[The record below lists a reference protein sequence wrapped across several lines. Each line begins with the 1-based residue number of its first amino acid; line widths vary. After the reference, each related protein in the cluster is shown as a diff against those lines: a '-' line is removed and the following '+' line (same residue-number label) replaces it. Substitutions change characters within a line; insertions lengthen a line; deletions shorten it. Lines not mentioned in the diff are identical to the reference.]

1 MSYYID
7 NNKQSFLD
15 QFTQAQAALSQ
26 QVKGKTTLTN
36 QRVEE
41 LERICAQEKR
51 KIHEDCDNKIYQ
63 KEVSLLNSIRD
74 YHAKATS
81 SIVDMQPYLLRES
94 DLWEAPIL
102 LEQVPLWMQ
111 DSNQIPTLKQV
122 NDQAQKRTYLSQVLV
137 GYQKYKYGNKHLI
150 LPTYVDWQSQDPRM
164 SANTGNLIITY
175 NRQKSSVQALNLAD
189 SMVTRMLMAFPVGNL
204 RLSILDPTSMGEERF
219 TKMMNGCDE
228 LYSKKVYTNSSEIG
242 KHLEILTNRIRDIK
256 SNFSRTETSLVLHN
270 KQAIKQGYELVIL
283 YDPFNER
290 PHYTAHLKNLMANG
304 ISAGIYVL
312 IIQSDH
318 LKSEVV
324 KDFEFDSFSGAIEV
338 NEEQIIVH
346 KSSIKWTG
354 TGFEGRDLD
363 VCDCL
368 PTIASKSEL
377 IDPIDLTDENSLA
390 YEFYAAL
397 TKGWQRAT
405 KSLTTK
411 RWEDWVEPYD
421 EADIQCLTKG
431 IEIPVGINADNKDE
445 VCFRVEGGNTY
456 AHSFVQGMT
465 GSGKS
470 KFLSGVIS
478 SIAMKYSPKAVQMY
492 LFDFK
497 DGKAFECYM
506 GVPHMRWLVTTQADK
521 TMFLSVLKDLV
532 AEQKYRS
539 ELFSSAKVG
548 ELEAY
553 NKKMLEQG
561 KECLPR
567 LLLVVDECQDIY
579 KSTKNSLNSKQ
590 REINQIFEEIA
601 KKYRAFGIHLLLAS
615 QQIPSDMTWVGQL
628 GNNYILSIG
637 SSTSFSSLLPADQ
650 KGKADEIQNR
660 ILAMPA
666 ATGIYSTANKAYISM
681 LGYENYREAGRFIRT
696 RAEKLLGNEINRF
709 ESKVWDGKLN
719 VPYFKTMTTAS
730 LEFGTNTIGS
740 QTVGTFIEDKKKGNV
755 LLYGSLGADRA
766 KELTMRTVLTT
777 LRGQFATRKI
787 NPNPN
792 IWPTIY
798 IVNAWENSD
807 DVVTNI
813 WQQATENVLDKS
825 NKILRNL
832 DQNNF
837 VNLVTPEKLGEL
849 LLQLKKQ
856 IENKEQKTILLYII
870 GTSDIEV
877 LKPGVAIA
885 DSTATKQEPAAKSAA
900 IYGNWAQ
907 SSAQPTYGA
916 RQQEIGTDVLA
927 MILQEGPNNG
937 IHTILQVDT
946 KNDMGERGIRSKDFQ
961 YFIFQQ
967 SKSFGSWSDNVT
979 LDLDSTLEDLPID
992 QENARTLFYDSKNA
1006 DEEQFVIPLMIDELI
1021 AAENRGESVG
1031 EYIINNINTPNYG
1044 K

>member
-7 NNKQSFLD
+7 NKQSFLN
-15 QFTQAQAALSQ
+15 QFNQAQDQLTQ
-26 QVKGKTTLTN
+26 RVKGKADSTN
-36 QRVEE
+36 RRVEE
-41 LERICAQEKR
+41 LELECAEEKR
-51 KIHEDCDNKIYQ
+51 KAEAQCDAKIRQ
-63 KEVSLLNSIRD
+63 KEASMLNAIREFND
-74 YHAKATS
+74 KAAS
-81 SIVDMQPYLLRES
+81 SIIDMQPYLLS
-94 DLWEAPIL
+94 PSNQWEAPVL
-102 LEQVPLWMQ
+102 RKDPTLEQIH
-111 DSNQIPTLKQV
+111 S
-122 NDQAQKRTYLSQVLV
+122 QAEQRTYLPQVLV
-137 GYQKYKYGNKHLI
+137 GYQKYKYGSKQLI
-150 LPTYVDWQSQDPRM
+150 LPTYVDWQSREPQL
-164 SANTGNLIITY
+164 SANTGNLILTY
-175 NRQKSSVQALNLAD
+175 NRQKSSIQALNLAD
-189 SMVTRMLMAFPVGNL
+189 SMVTRMLMAFPAGFL

-219 TKMMNGCDE
+219 TKMMNGCEE
-228 LYSKKVYTNSSEIG
+228 LYSKKVYTNSSEID

-270 KQAIKQGYELVIL
+270 KQAIKQSYELVIL

-318 LKSEVV
+318 LKSEVL

-338 NEEQIIVH
+338 NEEQITVH
-346 KSSIKWTG
+346 KSGIKWTDK
-354 TGFEGRDLD
+354 GFAGGDLD
-363 VCDCL
+363 VCNTL
-368 PTIASKSEL
+368 PTVASKSEL
-377 IDPIDLTDENSLA
+377 IDPIDMTNEKSLA
-390 YEFYAAL
+390 YEYYVAL
-397 TKGWQRAT
+397 SKGWKKAT

-411 RWEDWVEPYD
+411 QWEDWSESYD
-421 EADIQCLTKG
+421 EADVACWTKG
-431 IEIPVGINADNKDE
+431 IKVPIGINADNKDE
-445 VCFRVEGGNTY
+445 VYFRVEGGNTY

-478 SIAMKYSPKAVQMY
+478 SITMKYSPKAVQMY

-579 KSTKNSLNSKQ
+579 KSTKSSLNSKQ
-590 REINQIFEEIA
+590 KEINQIFEEIA

-615 QQIPSDMTWVGQL
+615 QQIPTDMNWIGQL
-628 GNNYILSIG
+628 GNNYILNVG
-637 SSTSFSSLLPADQ
+637 NESFSSLLPADQ
-650 KGKADEIQNR
+650 RGKADEIQKR
-660 ILAMPA
+660 ILAMPD
-666 ATGIYSTANKAYISM
+666 ATGIYSTANKAYVSM
-681 LGYENYREAGRFIRT
+681 LGYENYREAGSFIRA
-696 RAEKLLGNEINRF
+696 RAEKLLGNAVNRF

-719 VPYFKTMTTAS
+719 VPYFKTNTTS
-730 LEFGTNTIGS
+730 SFEFGTNTIGT
-740 QTVGTFIEDKKKGNV
+740 QTVGTFIEDKKKGNI

-787 NPNPN
+787 ISDSNV
-792 IWPTIY
+792 WPTIY
-798 IVNAWENSD
+798 IVNAWED
-807 DVVTNI
+807 TGDVATNI

-832 DQNNF
+832 DKANF
-837 VNLVTPEKLGEL
+837 INLVDPSKLGEL
-849 LLQLKKQ
+849 LLQLKEQ
-856 IENKEQKTILLYII
+856 IENKQQKTILLYII
-870 GTSDIEV
+870 GSNDIEV
-877 LKPGVAIA
+877 LKPGATIA
-885 DSTATKQEPAAKSAA
+885 VSTAAEPSTRSTTG
-900 IYGNWAQ
+900 YNNSRWTG
-907 SSAQPTYGA
+907 SSEQPTYNTKK
-916 RQQEIGTDVLA
+916 QETATDVLNL
-927 MILQEGPNNG
+927 ILQEGQNYG
-937 IHTILQVDT
+937 IHTILQVNT
-946 KNDMGERGIRSKDFQ
+946 KSDMEERDIRSKDFQ
-961 YFIFQQ
+961 FFVFQQ
-967 SKSFGSWSDNVT
+967 AKSFTYWHDGAVLELESA
-979 LDLDSTLEDLPID
+979 LEDLPID
-992 QENARTLFYDSKNA
+992 QDNARTLFYDSKNT
-1006 DEEQFVIPLMIDELI
+1006 DEEQFIIPLMIDELV
-1021 AAENRGESVG
+1021 AVANRNESVG
-1031 EYIINNINTPNYG
+1031 EYIINNITIS

>member
-7 NNKQSFLD
+7 NKQSFLN
-15 QFTQAQAALSQ
+15 QFNQAQDQLTQ
-26 QVKGKTTLTN
+26 RVKGKADSTN
-36 QRVEE
+36 RRVEE
-41 LERICAQEKR
+41 LELECAEEKR
-51 KIHEDCDNKIYQ
+51 KAEAQCDAKIRQ
-63 KEVSLLNSIRD
+63 KEASMLNAIREFND
-74 YHAKATS
+74 KAAS
-81 SIVDMQPYLLRES
+81 SIIDMQPYLLS
-94 DLWEAPIL
+94 PSNQWEAPVL
-102 LEQVPLWMQ
+102 RKDPTLEQIH
-111 DSNQIPTLKQV
+111 S
-122 NDQAQKRTYLSQVLV
+122 QAEQRTYLPQVLV
-137 GYQKYKYGNKHLI
+137 GYQKYKYGSKQLI
-150 LPTYVDWQSQDPRM
+150 LPTYVDWQSRDPQL
-164 SANTGNLIITY
+164 SANTGNLILTY

-189 SMVTRMLMAFPVGNL
+189 SMVTRMLMAFPAGFL

-219 TKMMNGCDE
+219 TKMMNGCEE
-228 LYSKKVYTNSSEIG
+228 LYSKKVYTNSSEID

-270 KQAIKQGYELVIL
+270 KHALKQGYELVIL

-318 LKSEVV
+318 LKSEVL

-338 NEEQIIVH
+338 NEEQITVH
-346 KSSIKWTG
+346 KSGIKWTDK
-354 TGFEGRDLD
+354 GFAGGDLD
-363 VCDCL
+363 VCNTL
-368 PTIASKSEL
+368 PTVASKSEL
-377 IDPIDLTDENSLA
+377 IDPIDMTNEKSLA
-390 YEFYAAL
+390 YEYYVAL
-397 TKGWQRAT
+397 SKGWKKAT

-411 RWEDWVEPYD
+411 QWEDWSESYD
-421 EADIQCLTKG
+421 EADVACWTKG
-431 IEIPVGINADNKDE
+431 IKVPIGINADNKDE
-445 VCFRVEGGNTY
+445 VYFRVEGGNTY

-478 SIAMKYSPKAVQMY
+478 SITMKYSPKAVQMY

-579 KSTKNSLNSKQ
+579 KSTKSSLNSKQ
-590 REINQIFEEIA
+590 KEINQIFEEIA

-615 QQIPSDMTWVGQL
+615 QQIPTDMNWIGQL
-628 GNNYILSIG
+628 GNNYILNVG
-637 SSTSFSSLLPADQ
+637 NESFSSLLPADQ
-650 KGKADEIQNR
+650 RGKADEIQKR
-660 ILAMPA
+660 ILAMPD
-666 ATGIYSTANKAYISM
+666 ATGIYSTANKAYVSM
-681 LGYENYREAGRFIRT
+681 LGYENYREAGSFIRA
-696 RAEKLLGNEINRF
+696 RAEKLLGNAVNRF

-719 VPYFKTMTTAS
+719 VPYFKTNTTS
-730 LEFGTNTIGS
+730 SFEFGTNTIGT
-740 QTVGTFIEDKKKGNV
+740 QTVGTFIEDKKKGNI

-787 NPNPN
+787 ISDSNV
-792 IWPTIY
+792 WPTIY
-798 IVNAWENSD
+798 IVNAWED
-807 DVVTNI
+807 TGDVATNI

-832 DQNNF
+832 DKANF
-837 VNLVTPEKLGEL
+837 INLVDPSKLGEL
-849 LLQLKKQ
+849 LLQLKEQIANKQ
-856 IENKEQKTILLYII
+856 QKTILLYII
-870 GTSDIEV
+870 GSSEINV
-877 LKPGVAIA
+877 LKPDVAIT
-885 DSTATKQEPAAKSAA
+885 DSPAEEPIAKTTTGYSGQWMQQDQAPTYSTKKQEM
-900 IYGNWAQ
+900 GL
-907 SSAQPTYGA
+907 
-916 RQQEIGTDVLA
+916 DVLKL
-927 MILQEGPNNG
+927 ILQEGQNYG
-937 IHTILQVDT
+937 IHTILQVNS
-946 KNDMGERGIRSKDFQ
+946 KSDMEERDIRTKDFQ
-961 YFIFQQ
+961 FFIFQQ
-967 SKSFGSWSDNVT
+967 AKSFTYWNDGVSLELGSS
-979 LDLDSTLEDLPID
+979 LEDLPID
-992 QENARTLFYDSKNA
+992 PDKARTLFYDSKNT
-1006 DEEQFVIPLMIDELI
+1006 DEEQFIIPLMIDELV
-1021 AAENRGESVG
+1021 AVANRNESVG
-1031 EYIINNINTPNYG
+1031 EYIINNITIS

>member
-7 NNKQSFLD
+7 NKQSFLN
-15 QFTQAQAALSQ
+15 QFNQAQDQLTQ
-26 QVKGKTTLTN
+26 RVKGKADSTN
-36 QRVEE
+36 RRVEE
-41 LERICAQEKR
+41 LELECAEEKR
-51 KIHEDCDNKIYQ
+51 KAEAQCDAKIRQ
-63 KEVSLLNSIRD
+63 KEASMLNAIREFND
-74 YHAKATS
+74 KAAS
-81 SIVDMQPYLLRES
+81 SIIDMQPYLLS
-94 DLWEAPIL
+94 PSNQWEAPVL
-102 LEQVPLWMQ
+102 RKAPTLEQIH
-111 DSNQIPTLKQV
+111 S
-122 NDQAQKRTYLSQVLV
+122 QAEQRTYLPQVLV
-137 GYQKYKYGNKHLI
+137 GYQKYKYGSKQLI
-150 LPTYVDWQSQDPRM
+150 LPTYVDWQSRDPQL
-164 SANTGNLIITY
+164 SANTGNLILTY

-189 SMVTRMLMAFPVGNL
+189 SMVTRMLMAFPAGFL

-219 TKMMNGCDE
+219 TKMMNGCEE
-228 LYSKKVYTNSSEIG
+228 LYSKKVYTNSSEID

-270 KQAIKQGYELVIL
+270 KQAIKQSYELVIL

-318 LKSEVV
+318 LKSEVL

-338 NEEQIIVH
+338 NEEQITVH
-346 KSSIKWTG
+346 KSGIKWTG
-354 TGFEGRDLD
+354 KGFEGGDLD
-363 VCDCL
+363 VCNTL
-368 PTIASKSEL
+368 PTVASKSEL
-377 IDPIDLTDENSLA
+377 IDPIDMTNEKSLA
-390 YEFYAAL
+390 YEYYVAL
-397 TKGWQRAT
+397 SKGWKKAT

-411 RWEDWVEPYD
+411 QWEDWSESYD
-421 EADIQCLTKG
+421 EADVACWTKG
-431 IEIPVGINADNKDE
+431 IKVPIGINADNKDE
-445 VCFRVEGGNTY
+445 VYFRVEGGNTY

-478 SIAMKYSPKAVQMY
+478 SITMKYSPKAVQMY

-579 KSTKNSLNSKQ
+579 KSTKSSLNSKQ
-590 REINQIFEEIA
+590 KEINQIFEEIA

-615 QQIPSDMTWVGQL
+615 QQIPTDMNWIGQL
-628 GNNYILSIG
+628 GNNYILNVG
-637 SSTSFSSLLPADQ
+637 NESFSSLLPADQ
-650 KGKADEIQNR
+650 RGKADEIQKR
-660 ILAMPA
+660 ILAMPD
-666 ATGIYSTANKAYISM
+666 ATGIYSTANKAYVSM
-681 LGYENYREAGRFIRT
+681 LGYENYREAGSFIRA
-696 RAEKLLGNEINRF
+696 RAEKLLGNAVNRF

-719 VPYFKTMTTAS
+719 VPYFKTNTTS
-730 LEFGTNTIGS
+730 SFEFGTNTIGT
-740 QTVGTFIEDKKKGNV
+740 QTVGTFIEDKKKGNI

-787 NPNPN
+787 ISDSNV
-792 IWPTIY
+792 WPTIY
-798 IVNAWENSD
+798 IVNAWED
-807 DVVTNI
+807 TGDVATNI

-832 DQNNF
+832 DKANF
-837 VNLVTPEKLGEL
+837 INLVDPSNLGEL
-849 LLQLKKQ
+849 LLQLKEQ
-856 IENKEQKTILLYII
+856 IENKQQKTILLYII
-870 GTSDIEV
+870 GSNDIEV
-877 LKPGVAIA
+877 LKPGVTIA
-885 DSTATKQEPAAKSAA
+885 VSTAAEPSTRSTTG
-900 IYGNWAQ
+900 YNNSRWTG
-907 SSAQPTYGA
+907 SSEQPTYNTKK
-916 RQQEIGTDVLA
+916 QETATDVLNL
-927 MILQEGPNNG
+927 ILQEGQNYG
-937 IHTILQVDT
+937 IHTILQVNT
-946 KNDMGERGIRSKDFQ
+946 KSDMEERDIRSKDFQ
-961 YFIFQQ
+961 FFVFQQ
-967 SKSFGSWSDNVT
+967 AKSFTYWHDGAVLELESA
-979 LDLDSTLEDLPID
+979 LEDLPID
-992 QENARTLFYDSKNA
+992 QDNARTLFYDSKNT
-1006 DEEQFVIPLMIDELI
+1006 DEEQFIIPLMIDELV
-1021 AAENRGESVG
+1021 AVANRNESVG
-1031 EYIINNINTPNYG
+1031 EYIINNITIS

>member
-7 NNKQSFLD
+7 NKQSFLN
-15 QFTQAQAALSQ
+15 QFNQAQDQLTQ
-26 QVKGKTTLTN
+26 RVKGKADSTN
-36 QRVEE
+36 RRVEE
-41 LERICAQEKR
+41 LELECAEEKR
-51 KIHEDCDNKIYQ
+51 KAEAQCDAKIRQ
-63 KEVSLLNSIRD
+63 KEASMLNAIREFND
-74 YHAKATS
+74 KAAS
-81 SIVDMQPYLLRES
+81 SIIDMQPYLLS
-94 DLWEAPIL
+94 PSNKWEAPVL
-102 LEQVPLWMQ
+102 KKDPSLELIH
-111 DSNQIPTLKQV
+111 S
-122 NDQAQKRTYLSQVLV
+122 QAQKRTYLPQVLV
-137 GYQKYKYGNKHLI
+137 GYQKYKYGSKHCI
-150 LPTYVDWQSQDPRM
+150 LPTYVDWQSQDSQL
-164 SANTGNLIITY
+164 SANTGNLILTY

-189 SMVTRMLMAFPVGNL
+189 SMVTRMLMAFPAGFL

-219 TKMMNGCDE
+219 TKMMNGCEE
-228 LYSKKVYTNSSEIG
+228 LYSKKVYTNSSEID

-270 KQAIKQGYELVIL
+270 KHALKQGYELVIL

-318 LKSEVV
+318 LKSEVL

-338 NEEQIIVH
+338 NEEQITVH
-346 KSSIKWTG
+346 KSGIKWTDK
-354 TGFEGRDLD
+354 GFAGGDLD
-363 VCDCL
+363 VCNTL
-368 PTIASKSEL
+368 PTVASKSEL
-377 IDPIDLTDENSLA
+377 IDPIDMTNEKSLA
-390 YEFYAAL
+390 YEYYVAL
-397 TKGWQRAT
+397 SKGWKKAT

-411 RWEDWVEPYD
+411 QWEDWSESYD
-421 EADIQCLTKG
+421 EADVACWTKG
-431 IEIPVGINADNKDE
+431 IKVPIGINADNKDE
-445 VCFRVEGGNTY
+445 VYFRVEGGNTY

-478 SIAMKYSPKAVQMY
+478 SITMKYSPKAVQMY

-579 KSTKNSLNSKQ
+579 KSTKSSLNSKQ
-590 REINQIFEEIA
+590 KEINQIFEEIA

-615 QQIPSDMTWVGQL
+615 QQIPTDMNWIGQL
-628 GNNYILSIG
+628 GNNYILNVG
-637 SSTSFSSLLPADQ
+637 NESFSSLLPADQ
-650 KGKADEIQNR
+650 RGKADEIQKR
-660 ILAMPA
+660 ILAMPD
-666 ATGIYSTANKAYISM
+666 ATGIYSTASKAYVSM
-681 LGYENYREAGRFIRT
+681 LGYENYREAGSFIRA
-696 RAEKLLGNEINRF
+696 RAEKLLGNAVNRF

-719 VPYFKTMTTAS
+719 VPYFKTNTTS
-730 LEFGTNTIGS
+730 SFEFGTNTIGT
-740 QTVGTFIEDKKKGNV
+740 QTVGTFIEDKKKGNI

-787 NPNPN
+787 ISDSNV
-792 IWPTIY
+792 WPTIY
-798 IVNAWENSD
+798 IVNAWED
-807 DVVTNI
+807 TGDVATNI

-832 DQNNF
+832 DKANF
-837 VNLVTPEKLGEL
+837 INLVDPSKLGEL
-849 LLQLKKQ
+849 LLQLKEQ
-856 IENKEQKTILLYII
+856 IENKQQKTILLYII
-870 GTSDIEV
+870 GSNDIEV
-877 LKPGVAIA
+877 LKPGVTIA
-885 DSTATKQEPAAKSAA
+885 VSTAEEPSTRSTTG
-900 IYGNWAQ
+900 YNNSRWTG
-907 SSAQPTYGA
+907 SSEQPTYNTKK
-916 RQQEIGTDVLA
+916 QETATDVLNL
-927 MILQEGPNNG
+927 ILQEGQNYG
-937 IHTILQVDT
+937 IHTILQVNT
-946 KNDMGERGIRSKDFQ
+946 KSDMEERDIRSKDFQ
-961 YFIFQQ
+961 FFVFQQ
-967 SKSFGSWSDNVT
+967 AKSFTYWHDGAVLELESA
-979 LDLDSTLEDLPID
+979 LEDLPID
-992 QENARTLFYDSKNA
+992 QDNARTLFYDSKNT
-1006 DEEQFVIPLMIDELI
+1006 DEEQFIIPLMIDELV
-1021 AAENRGESVG
+1021 AVANRNESVG
-1031 EYIINNINTPNYG
+1031 EYIINNITIS

>member
-7 NNKQSFLD
+7 NKQSFLN
-15 QFTQAQAALSQ
+15 QFNQAQDQLTQ
-26 QVKGKTTLTN
+26 RVKGKADSTN
-36 QRVEE
+36 RRVEE
-41 LERICAQEKR
+41 LELECAEEKR
-51 KIHEDCDNKIYQ
+51 KAEAQCDAKIRQ
-63 KEVSLLNSIRD
+63 KEASMLNAIREFND
-74 YHAKATS
+74 KAAS
-81 SIVDMQPYLLRES
+81 SIIDMQPYLLS
-94 DLWEAPIL
+94 PSNQWEAPVL
-102 LEQVPLWMQ
+102 RKDPTLEQIH
-111 DSNQIPTLKQV
+111 S
-122 NDQAQKRTYLSQVLV
+122 QAEQRTYLPQVLV
-137 GYQKYKYGNKHLI
+137 GYQKYKYGSKQLI
-150 LPTYVDWQSQDPRM
+150 LPTYVDWQSRDPQL
-164 SANTGNLIITY
+164 SANTGNLILTY

-189 SMVTRMLMAFPVGNL
+189 SMVTRMLMAFPAGFL

-219 TKMMNGCDE
+219 TKMMNGCEE
-228 LYSKKVYTNSSEIG
+228 LYSKKVYTNSSEID

-270 KQAIKQGYELVIL
+270 KQAIKQSYELVIL

-318 LKSEVV
+318 LKSEVL
-324 KDFEFDSFSGAIEV
+324 KDFEFDSFSGAIDV
-338 NEEQIIVH
+338 NEEQITVH
-346 KSSIKWTG
+346 KSGIKWTDK
-354 TGFEGRDLD
+354 GFAGGDLD
-363 VCDCL
+363 VCNTL
-368 PTIASKSEL
+368 PTVASKSEL
-377 IDPIDLTDENSLA
+377 IDPIDMTNEKSLA
-390 YEFYAAL
+390 YEYYVAL
-397 TKGWQRAT
+397 SKGWKKAT

-411 RWEDWVEPYD
+411 QWEDWSESYD
-421 EADIQCLTKG
+421 EADVACWTKG
-431 IEIPVGINADNKDE
+431 IKVPIGINADNKDE
-445 VCFRVEGGNTY
+445 VYFRVEGGNTY

-478 SIAMKYSPKAVQMY
+478 SITMKYSPKAVQMY

-579 KSTKNSLNSKQ
+579 KSTKSSLNSKQ
-590 REINQIFEEIA
+590 KEINQIFEEIA

-615 QQIPSDMTWVGQL
+615 QQIPTDMNWIGQL
-628 GNNYILSIG
+628 GNNYILNVG
-637 SSTSFSSLLPADQ
+637 NESFSSLLPADQ
-650 KGKADEIQNR
+650 RGKADEIQKR
-660 ILAMPA
+660 ILAMPD
-666 ATGIYSTANKAYISM
+666 ATGIYSTANKAYVSM
-681 LGYENYREAGRFIRT
+681 LGYENYREAGSFIRA
-696 RAEKLLGNEINRF
+696 RAEKLLGNAVNRF

-719 VPYFKTMTTAS
+719 VPYFKTNTTS
-730 LEFGTNTIGS
+730 SFEFGTNTIGT
-740 QTVGTFIEDKKKGNV
+740 QTVGTFIEDKKKGNI

-787 NPNPN
+787 ISDSNV
-792 IWPTIY
+792 WPTIY
-798 IVNAWENSD
+798 IVNAWED
-807 DVVTNI
+807 TGDVATNI

-832 DQNNF
+832 DKANF
-837 VNLVTPEKLGEL
+837 INLVDPSNLGEL
-849 LLQLKKQ
+849 LLQLKEQ
-856 IENKEQKTILLYII
+856 IENKQQKTILLYII
-870 GTSDIEV
+870 GSNDIEV
-877 LKPGVAIA
+877 LKPGVTIA
-885 DSTATKQEPAAKSAA
+885 VSTAEEPSTRSTTG
-900 IYGNWAQ
+900 YNNSRWTG
-907 SSAQPTYGA
+907 SSEQPTYNTKK
-916 RQQEIGTDVLA
+916 QETATDVLNL
-927 MILQEGPNNG
+927 ILQEGQNYG
-937 IHTILQVDT
+937 IHTILQINT
-946 KNDMGERGIRSKDFQ
+946 KSDMEERDIRSKDFQ
-961 YFIFQQ
+961 FFIFQQ
-967 SKSFGSWSDNVT
+967 AKSFTYWHDGAVLELESA
-979 LDLDSTLEDLPID
+979 LEDLPID
-992 QENARTLFYDSKNA
+992 QDNARTLFYDSKNT
-1006 DEEQFVIPLMIDELI
+1006 DEEQFIIPLMIDELV
-1021 AAENRGESVG
+1021 AVANRNESVG
-1031 EYIINNINTPNYG
+1031 EYIINNITIS

>member
-7 NNKQSFLD
+7 NKQSFLN
-15 QFTQAQAALSQ
+15 QFNQAQDQLTQ
-26 QVKGKTTLTN
+26 RVKGKADSTN
-36 QRVEE
+36 RRVEE
-41 LERICAQEKR
+41 LELECAEEKR
-51 KIHEDCDNKIYQ
+51 KAEAQCDAKIRQ
-63 KEVSLLNSIRD
+63 KEASMLNAIREFND
-74 YHAKATS
+74 KAAS
-81 SIVDMQPYLLRES
+81 SIIDMQPYLLS
-94 DLWEAPIL
+94 PSNQWEAPVL
-102 LEQVPLWMQ
+102 RKAPTLEQIH
-111 DSNQIPTLKQV
+111 S
-122 NDQAQKRTYLSQVLV
+122 QAEQRTYLPQVLV
-137 GYQKYKYGNKHLI
+137 GYQKYKYGSKQLI
-150 LPTYVDWQSQDPRM
+150 LPTYVDWQSRDPQL
-164 SANTGNLIITY
+164 SANTGNLILTY
-175 NRQKSSVQALNLAD
+175 NRQKSSIQALNLAD
-189 SMVTRMLMAFPVGNL
+189 SMVTRMLMAFPAGFL

-219 TKMMNGCDE
+219 TKMMNGCEE
-228 LYSKKVYTNSSEIG
+228 LYSKKVYTNSSEID

-270 KQAIKQGYELVIL
+270 KQAIKQSYELVIL

-318 LKSEVV
+318 LKSEVL

-338 NEEQIIVH
+338 NEEQITVH
-346 KSSIKWTG
+346 KSGIKWTDK
-354 TGFEGRDLD
+354 GFAGGDLD
-363 VCDCL
+363 VCNTL
-368 PTIASKSEL
+368 PTVASKSEL
-377 IDPIDLTDENSLA
+377 IDPIDMTNEKSLA
-390 YEFYAAL
+390 YEYYVAL
-397 TKGWQRAT
+397 SKGWKKAT

-411 RWEDWVEPYD
+411 QWEDWSESYD
-421 EADIQCLTKG
+421 EADVACWTKG
-431 IEIPVGINADNKDE
+431 IKVPIGINADNKDE
-445 VCFRVEGGNTY
+445 VYFRVEGGNTY

-478 SIAMKYSPKAVQMY
+478 SITMKYSPKAVQMY

-579 KSTKNSLNSKQ
+579 KSTKSSLNSKQ
-590 REINQIFEEIA
+590 KEINQIFEEIA

-615 QQIPSDMTWVGQL
+615 QQIPTDMNWIGQL
-628 GNNYILSIG
+628 GNNYILNVG
-637 SSTSFSSLLPADQ
+637 NESFSSLLPADQ
-650 KGKADEIQNR
+650 RGKADEIQKR
-660 ILAMPA
+660 ILAMPD
-666 ATGIYSTANKAYISM
+666 ATGIYSTANKAYVSM
-681 LGYENYREAGRFIRT
+681 LGYENYREAGSFIRA
-696 RAEKLLGNEINRF
+696 RAEKLLGNAVNRF

-719 VPYFKTMTTAS
+719 VPYFKTNTTS
-730 LEFGTNTIGS
+730 SFEFGTNTIGT
-740 QTVGTFIEDKKKGNV
+740 QTVGTFIEDKKKGNI

-787 NPNPN
+787 ISDSNV
-792 IWPTIY
+792 WPTIY
-798 IVNAWENSD
+798 IVNAWED
-807 DVVTNI
+807 TGDVATNI

-832 DQNNF
+832 DKANF
-837 VNLVTPEKLGEL
+837 INLVDPSNLGEL
-849 LLQLKKQ
+849 LLQLKEQ
-856 IENKEQKTILLYII
+856 IENKQQKTILLYII
-870 GTSDIEV
+870 GSNDIEV
-877 LKPGVAIA
+877 LKPGVTIA
-885 DSTATKQEPAAKSAA
+885 VSTAAE
-900 IYGNWAQ
+900 
-907 SSAQPTYGA
+907 SSTRSTTGYNNSRWTGSSEQPTYNTKK
-916 RQQEIGTDVLA
+916 QETATDVLNL
-927 MILQEGPNNG
+927 ILQEGQNYG
-937 IHTILQVDT
+937 IHTILQVNT
-946 KNDMGERGIRSKDFQ
+946 KSDMEERDIRSKDFQ
-961 YFIFQQ
+961 FFIFQQ
-967 SKSFGSWSDNVT
+967 AKSFTYWHDGAVLELESA
-979 LDLDSTLEDLPID
+979 LEDLPID
-992 QENARTLFYDSKNA
+992 QDNARTLFYDSKNT
-1006 DEEQFVIPLMIDELI
+1006 DEEQFIIPLMIDELV
-1021 AAENRGESVG
+1021 AVANRNESVG
-1031 EYIINNINTPNYG
+1031 EYIINNITIS

>member
-7 NNKQSFLD
+7 NKQSFLN
-15 QFTQAQAALSQ
+15 QFNQAQDQLTQ
-26 QVKGKTTLTN
+26 RVKGKADSTN
-36 QRVEE
+36 RRVEE
-41 LERICAQEKR
+41 LELECAEEKR
-51 KIHEDCDNKIYQ
+51 KAEAQCDAKIRQ
-63 KEVSLLNSIRD
+63 KEASMLNAIREFND
-74 YHAKATS
+74 KAAS
-81 SIVDMQPYLLRES
+81 SIIDMQPYLLS
-94 DLWEAPIL
+94 PSNQWEAPVL
-102 LEQVPLWMQ
+102 RKAPTLEQIH
-111 DSNQIPTLKQV
+111 S
-122 NDQAQKRTYLSQVLV
+122 QAEQRTYLPQVLV
-137 GYQKYKYGNKHLI
+137 GYQKYKYGSKQLI
-150 LPTYVDWQSQDPRM
+150 LPTYVDWQSRDPQL
-164 SANTGNLIITY
+164 SANTGNLILTY
-175 NRQKSSVQALNLAD
+175 NRQKSSIQALNLAD
-189 SMVTRMLMAFPVGNL
+189 SMVTRMLMAFPAGFL

-219 TKMMNGCDE
+219 TKMMNGCEE
-228 LYSKKVYTNSSEIG
+228 LYSKKVYTNSSEID

-270 KQAIKQGYELVIL
+270 KQAIKQSYELVIL

-318 LKSEVV
+318 LKSEVL

-338 NEEQIIVH
+338 NEEQITVH
-346 KSSIKWTG
+346 KSGIKWTDK
-354 TGFEGRDLD
+354 GFAGGDLD
-363 VCDCL
+363 VCNTL
-368 PTIASKSEL
+368 PTVASKSEL
-377 IDPIDLTDENSLA
+377 IDPIDMTNEKSLA
-390 YEFYAAL
+390 YEYYVAL
-397 TKGWQRAT
+397 SKGWKKAT

-411 RWEDWVEPYD
+411 QWEDWSESYD
-421 EADIQCLTKG
+421 EADVACWTKG
-431 IEIPVGINADNKDE
+431 IKVPIGINADNKDE
-445 VCFRVEGGNTY
+445 VYFRVEGGNTY

-478 SIAMKYSPKAVQMY
+478 SITMKYSPKAVQMY

-579 KSTKNSLNSKQ
+579 KSTKSSLNSKQ
-590 REINQIFEEIA
+590 KEINQIFEEIA

-615 QQIPSDMTWVGQL
+615 QQIPTDMNWIGQL
-628 GNNYILSIG
+628 GNNYILNVG
-637 SSTSFSSLLPADQ
+637 NESFSSLLPADQ
-650 KGKADEIQNR
+650 RGKADEIQKR
-660 ILAMPA
+660 ILAMPD
-666 ATGIYSTANKAYISM
+666 ATGIYSTANKAYVSM
-681 LGYENYREAGRFIRT
+681 LGYENYREAGSFIRA
-696 RAEKLLGNEINRF
+696 RAEKLLGNAVNRF

-719 VPYFKTMTTAS
+719 VPYFKTNTTS
-730 LEFGTNTIGS
+730 SFEFGTNTIGT
-740 QTVGTFIEDKKKGNV
+740 QTVGTFIEDKKKGNI

-787 NPNPN
+787 ISDSNV
-792 IWPTIY
+792 WPTIY
-798 IVNAWENSD
+798 IVNAWED
-807 DVVTNI
+807 TGDVATNI

-832 DQNNF
+832 DKANF
-837 VNLVTPEKLGEL
+837 INLVDPSNLGEL
-849 LLQLKKQ
+849 LLQLKEQ
-856 IENKEQKTILLYII
+856 IENKQQKTILLYII
-870 GTSDIEV
+870 GSNDIEV
-877 LKPGVAIA
+877 LKPGVTIA
-885 DSTATKQEPAAKSAA
+885 VSTAAEPSTRSTTG
-900 IYGNWAQ
+900 YNNSRWTG
-907 SSAQPTYGA
+907 SSEQPTYNTKK
-916 RQQEIGTDVLA
+916 QETATDVLSL
-927 MILQEGPNNG
+927 ILQEGQNYG
-937 IHTILQVDT
+937 IHTILQVNT
-946 KNDMGERGIRSKDFQ
+946 KSDMEERDIRSKDFQ
-961 YFIFQQ
+961 FFIFQQ
-967 SKSFGSWSDNVT
+967 AKSFTYWHDGAVLELESA
-979 LDLDSTLEDLPID
+979 LEDLPID
-992 QENARTLFYDSKNA
+992 QDNARTLFYDSKNT
-1006 DEEQFVIPLMIDELI
+1006 DEEQFIIPLMIDELV
-1021 AAENRGESVG
+1021 AVANRNESVG
-1031 EYIINNINTPNYG
+1031 EYIINNITIS

>member
-7 NNKQSFLD
+7 NKQSFLN
-15 QFTQAQAALSQ
+15 QFNQAQDQLTQ
-26 QVKGKTTLTN
+26 RVKGKADSTN
-36 QRVEE
+36 RRVEE
-41 LERICAQEKR
+41 LELECAEEKR
-51 KIHEDCDNKIYQ
+51 KAEAQCDAKIRQ
-63 KEVSLLNSIRD
+63 KEASMLNAIREFND
-74 YHAKATS
+74 KAAS
-81 SIVDMQPYLLRES
+81 SIIDMQPYLLS
-94 DLWEAPIL
+94 PSNQWEAPVL
-102 LEQVPLWMQ
+102 RKDPTLEQIH
-111 DSNQIPTLKQV
+111 S
-122 NDQAQKRTYLSQVLV
+122 QAEQRTYLPQVLV
-137 GYQKYKYGNKHLI
+137 GYQKYKYGSKQLI
-150 LPTYVDWQSQDPRM
+150 LPTYVDWQSRDPQL
-164 SANTGNLIITY
+164 SANTGNLILTY

-189 SMVTRMLMAFPVGNL
+189 SMVTRMLMAFPAGFL

-219 TKMMNGCDE
+219 TKMMNGCEE
-228 LYSKKVYTNSSEIG
+228 LYSKKVYTNSSEID

-270 KQAIKQGYELVIL
+270 KHALKQGYELVIL

-318 LKSEVV
+318 LKSEVL

-338 NEEQIIVH
+338 NEEQITVH
-346 KSSIKWTG
+346 KSGIKWTDK
-354 TGFEGRDLD
+354 GFAGGDLD
-363 VCDCL
+363 VCNTL
-368 PTIASKSEL
+368 PTVASKSEL
-377 IDPIDLTDENSLA
+377 IDPIDMTNEKSLA
-390 YEFYAAL
+390 YEYYVAL
-397 TKGWQRAT
+397 SKGWKKAT

-411 RWEDWVEPYD
+411 QWEDWSESYD
-421 EADIQCLTKG
+421 EADVACWTKG
-431 IEIPVGINADNKDE
+431 IKVPIGINADNKDE
-445 VCFRVEGGNTY
+445 VYFRVEGGNTY

-478 SIAMKYSPKAVQMY
+478 SITMKYSPKAVQMY

-579 KSTKNSLNSKQ
+579 KSTKSSLNSKQ
-590 REINQIFEEIA
+590 KEINQIFEEIA

-615 QQIPSDMTWVGQL
+615 QQIPTDMNWIGQL
-628 GNNYILSIG
+628 GNNYILNVG
-637 SSTSFSSLLPADQ
+637 NESFSSLLPADQ
-650 KGKADEIQNR
+650 RGKADEIQKR
-660 ILAMPA
+660 ILAMPD
-666 ATGIYSTANKAYISM
+666 ATGIYSTANKAYVSM
-681 LGYENYREAGRFIRT
+681 LGYENYREAGSFIRA
-696 RAEKLLGNEINRF
+696 RAEKLLGNAVNRF

-719 VPYFKTMTTAS
+719 VPYFKTNTTS
-730 LEFGTNTIGS
+730 SFEFGTNTIGT
-740 QTVGTFIEDKKKGNV
+740 QTVGTFIEDKKKGNI

-787 NPNPN
+787 ISDSNV
-792 IWPTIY
+792 WPTIY
-798 IVNAWENSD
+798 IVNAWED
-807 DVVTNI
+807 TGDVATNI

-825 NKILRNL
+825 NKVLRNL
-832 DQNNF
+832 DQANF
-837 VNLVTPEKLGEL
+837 INLVDPSKLGEL
-849 LLQLKKQ
+849 LLQLKEQIANKQ
-856 IENKEQKTILLYII
+856 QKTILLYII
-870 GTSDIEV
+870 GSSEINV
-877 LKPGVAIA
+877 LKPDVAIT
-885 DSTATKQEPAAKSAA
+885 DSPAEEPIAKTTTGYSGQWMQQDQAPTYSTKKQEM
-900 IYGNWAQ
+900 GL
-907 SSAQPTYGA
+907 
-916 RQQEIGTDVLA
+916 DVLKL
-927 MILQEGPNNG
+927 ILQEGQNYG
-937 IHTILQVDT
+937 IHTILQVNS
-946 KNDMGERGIRSKDFQ
+946 KSDMEERDIRTKDFQ
-961 YFIFQQ
+961 FFIFQQ
-967 SKSFGSWSDNVT
+967 AKSFTYWNDGVSLELGSS
-979 LDLDSTLEDLPID
+979 LEDLPID
-992 QENARTLFYDSKNA
+992 PDKARTLFYDSKNT
-1006 DEEQFVIPLMIDELI
+1006 DEEQFIIPLMIDELV
-1021 AAENRGESVG
+1021 AAANRNESVG
-1031 EYIINNINTPNYG
+1031 EYIINNITIS

>member
-7 NNKQSFLD
+7 NKQSFLN
-15 QFTQAQAALSQ
+15 QFNQAQDQLTQ
-26 QVKGKTTLTN
+26 RVKGKADSTN
-36 QRVEE
+36 RRVEE
-41 LERICAQEKR
+41 LELECAEEKR
-51 KIHEDCDNKIYQ
+51 KAEAQCDAKIRQ
-63 KEVSLLNSIRD
+63 KEASMLNAIREFND
-74 YHAKATS
+74 KAAS
-81 SIVDMQPYLLRES
+81 SIIDMQPYLLS
-94 DLWEAPIL
+94 PSNQWEAPVL
-102 LEQVPLWMQ
+102 RKDPTLEQIH
-111 DSNQIPTLKQV
+111 S
-122 NDQAQKRTYLSQVLV
+122 QAEQRTYLPQVLV
-137 GYQKYKYGNKHLI
+137 GYQKYKYGSKQLI
-150 LPTYVDWQSQDPRM
+150 LPTYVDWQSRDPQL
-164 SANTGNLIITY
+164 SANTGNLILTY
-175 NRQKSSVQALNLAD
+175 NRQKSSIQALNLAD
-189 SMVTRMLMAFPVGNL
+189 SMVTRMLMAFPAGFL

-219 TKMMNGCDE
+219 TKMMNGCEE
-228 LYSKKVYTNSSEIG
+228 LYSKKVYTNSSEID

-270 KQAIKQGYELVIL
+270 KQAIKQSYELVIL

-318 LKSEVV
+318 LKSEVL

-338 NEEQIIVH
+338 NEEQITVH
-346 KSSIKWTG
+346 KSGIKWTDK
-354 TGFEGRDLD
+354 GFAGGDLD
-363 VCDCL
+363 VCNTL
-368 PTIASKSEL
+368 PTVASKSEL
-377 IDPIDLTDENSLA
+377 IDPIDMTNEKSLA
-390 YEFYAAL
+390 YEYYVAL
-397 TKGWQRAT
+397 SKGWKKAT

-411 RWEDWVEPYD
+411 QWEDWSESYD
-421 EADIQCLTKG
+421 EADVACWTKG
-431 IEIPVGINADNKDE
+431 IKVPIGINADNKDE
-445 VCFRVEGGNTY
+445 VYFRVEGGNTY

-478 SIAMKYSPKAVQMY
+478 SITMKYSPKAVQMY

-579 KSTKNSLNSKQ
+579 KSTKSSLNSKQ
-590 REINQIFEEIA
+590 KEINQIFEEIA

-615 QQIPSDMTWVGQL
+615 QQIPTDMNWIGQL
-628 GNNYILSIG
+628 GNNYILNVG
-637 SSTSFSSLLPADQ
+637 NESFSSLLPADQ
-650 KGKADEIQNR
+650 RGKADEIQKR
-660 ILAMPA
+660 ILAMPD
-666 ATGIYSTANKAYISM
+666 ATGIYSTANKAYVSM
-681 LGYENYREAGRFIRT
+681 LGYENYREAGSFIRA
-696 RAEKLLGNEINRF
+696 RAEKLLGNAVNRF

-719 VPYFKTMTTAS
+719 VPYFKTNTTS
-730 LEFGTNTIGS
+730 SFEFGTNTIGT
-740 QTVGTFIEDKKKGNV
+740 QTVGTFIEDKKKGNI

-787 NPNPN
+787 ISDSNV
-792 IWPTIY
+792 WPTIY
-798 IVNAWENSD
+798 IVNAWED
-807 DVVTNI
+807 TGDVATNI

-832 DQNNF
+832 DKANF
-837 VNLVTPEKLGEL
+837 IHLVDPSNLGEL
-849 LLQLKKQ
+849 LLQLKEQ
-856 IENKEQKTILLYII
+856 IENKQQKTILLYII
-870 GTSDIEV
+870 GSNDIEV
-877 LKPGVAIA
+877 LKPGATIA
-885 DSTATKQEPAAKSAA
+885 VSTAAEPSTRSTTG
-900 IYGNWAQ
+900 YNNSRWTG
-907 SSAQPTYGA
+907 SSEQPTYNTKK
-916 RQQEIGTDVLA
+916 QETATDVLNL
-927 MILQEGPNNG
+927 ILQEGQNYG
-937 IHTILQVDT
+937 IHTILQVNT
-946 KNDMGERGIRSKDFQ
+946 KSDMEERDIHSKDFQ
-961 YFIFQQ
+961 FFVFQQ
-967 SKSFGSWSDNVT
+967 AKSFTYWHDGAVLELESA
-979 LDLDSTLEDLPID
+979 LEDLPID
-992 QENARTLFYDSKNA
+992 QDNARTLFYDSKNT
-1006 DEEQFVIPLMIDELI
+1006 DEEQFIIPLMIDELV
-1021 AAENRGESVG
+1021 AVANRNESVG
-1031 EYIINNINTPNYG
+1031 EYIINNITIS

>member
-7 NNKQSFLD
+7 NKQSFLN
-15 QFTQAQAALSQ
+15 QFNQAQDQLTQ
-26 QVKGKTTLTN
+26 RVKGKADSTN
-36 QRVEE
+36 RRVEE
-41 LERICAQEKR
+41 LELECAEEKR
-51 KIHEDCDNKIYQ
+51 KAEAQCDAKIRQ
-63 KEVSLLNSIRD
+63 KEASMLNAIREFND
-74 YHAKATS
+74 KAAS
-81 SIVDMQPYLLRES
+81 SIIDMQPYLLS
-94 DLWEAPIL
+94 PSNQWEAPVL
-102 LEQVPLWMQ
+102 RKDPTLEQIH
-111 DSNQIPTLKQV
+111 S
-122 NDQAQKRTYLSQVLV
+122 QAEQRTYLPQVLV
-137 GYQKYKYGNKHLI
+137 GYQKYKYGSKQLI
-150 LPTYVDWQSQDPRM
+150 LPTYVDWQSRDPQL
-164 SANTGNLIITY
+164 SANTGNLILTY
-175 NRQKSSVQALNLAD
+175 NRQKSSIQALNLAD
-189 SMVTRMLMAFPVGNL
+189 SMVTRMLMAFPAGFL

-219 TKMMNGCDE
+219 TKMMNGCEE
-228 LYSKKVYTNSSEIG
+228 LYSKKVYTNSSEID

-270 KQAIKQGYELVIL
+270 KQAIKQSYELVIL

-318 LKSEVV
+318 LKSEVL

-338 NEEQIIVH
+338 NEEQITVH
-346 KSSIKWTG
+346 KSGIKWTDK
-354 TGFEGRDLD
+354 GFAGGDLD
-363 VCDCL
+363 VCNTL
-368 PTIASKSEL
+368 PTVASKSEL
-377 IDPIDLTDENSLA
+377 IDPIDMTNEKSLA
-390 YEFYAAL
+390 YEYYVAL
-397 TKGWQRAT
+397 SKGWKKAT

-411 RWEDWVEPYD
+411 QWEDWSESYD
-421 EADIQCLTKG
+421 EADVACWTKG
-431 IEIPVGINADNKDE
+431 IKVPIGINADNKDE
-445 VCFRVEGGNTY
+445 VYFRVEGGNTY

-478 SIAMKYSPKAVQMY
+478 SITMKYSPKAVQMY

-579 KSTKNSLNSKQ
+579 KSTKSSLNSKQ
-590 REINQIFEEIA
+590 KEINQIFEEIA

-615 QQIPSDMTWVGQL
+615 QQIPTDMNWIGQL
-628 GNNYILSIG
+628 GNNYILNVG
-637 SSTSFSSLLPADQ
+637 NESFSSLLPADQ
-650 KGKADEIQNR
+650 RGKADEIQKR
-660 ILAMPA
+660 ILAMPD
-666 ATGIYSTANKAYISM
+666 ATGIYSTANKAYVSM
-681 LGYENYREAGRFIRT
+681 LGYENYREAGSFIRA
-696 RAEKLLGNEINRF
+696 RAEKLLGNAVNRF

-719 VPYFKTMTTAS
+719 VPYFKTNTTS
-730 LEFGTNTIGS
+730 SFEFGTNTIGT
-740 QTVGTFIEDKKKGNV
+740 QTVGTFIEDKKKGNI

-787 NPNPN
+787 ISDSNV
-792 IWPTIY
+792 WPTIY
-798 IVNAWENSD
+798 IVNAWED
-807 DVVTNI
+807 TGDVATNI

-832 DQNNF
+832 DKANF
-837 VNLVTPEKLGEL
+837 INLVDPSKLGEL
-849 LLQLKKQ
+849 LLQLKEQ
-856 IENKEQKTILLYII
+856 IENKQQKTILLYII
-870 GTSDIEV
+870 GSNDIEV
-877 LKPGVAIA
+877 LKPGVTIA
-885 DSTATKQEPAAKSAA
+885 VSTAAEPSTRSTTG
-900 IYGNWAQ
+900 YNNSRWTG
-907 SSAQPTYGA
+907 SSEQPTYNTKK
-916 RQQEIGTDVLA
+916 QETATDVLNL
-927 MILQEGPNNG
+927 ILQEGQNYG
-937 IHTILQVDT
+937 IHTILQVNT
-946 KNDMGERGIRSKDFQ
+946 KSDMEERDIRSKDFQ
-961 YFIFQQ
+961 FFVFQQ
-967 SKSFGSWSDNVT
+967 AKSFTYWHDGAVLELESA
-979 LDLDSTLEDLPID
+979 LEDLPID
-992 QENARTLFYDSKNA
+992 QDNARTLFYDSKNT
-1006 DEEQFVIPLMIDELI
+1006 DEEQFIIPLMIDELV
-1021 AAENRGESVG
+1021 AVANRNESVG
-1031 EYIINNINTPNYG
+1031 EYIINNITIS

>member
-7 NNKQSFLD
+7 NKQSFLN
-15 QFTQAQAALSQ
+15 QFNQAQDQLTQ
-26 QVKGKTTLTN
+26 RVKGKADSTN
-36 QRVEE
+36 RRVEE
-41 LERICAQEKR
+41 LERECAEEKR
-51 KIHEDCDNKIYQ
+51 KADEQCEAKIRQ
-63 KEVSLLNSIRD
+63 KEASMLNAIREFNN
-74 YHAKATS
+74 KAAS
-81 SIVDMQPYLLRES
+81 SIIDMQPYLLS
-94 DLWEAPIL
+94 PSNKWEAPVL
-102 LEQVPLWMQ
+102 KKDPSLEQIH
-111 DSNQIPTLKQV
+111 S
-122 NDQAQKRTYLSQVLV
+122 QAEQRTYLPQVLV
-137 GYQKYKYGNKHLI
+137 GYQKYKYGSKQLI
-150 LPTYVDWQSQDPRM
+150 LPTYVDWQSQDSQL
-164 SANTGNLIITY
+164 SANTGNLILTY

-189 SMVTRMLMAFPVGNL
+189 SMVTRMLMAFPAGFL

-228 LYSKKVYTNSSEIG
+228 LYSKKVYTNSSEID

-270 KQAIKQGYELVIL
+270 KQAIKQGYELVVL

-290 PHYTAHLKNLMANG
+290 PHYAAHLKNLMANG

-318 LKSEVV
+318 LKSEVL

-338 NEEQIIVH
+338 NEEQITVH
-346 KSSIKWTG
+346 KSGIKWTG
-354 TGFEGRDLD
+354 NGFEGEDLD
-363 VCDCL
+363 VCNAL

-377 IDPIDLTDENSLA
+377 IDPIDMTNEKSLA
-390 YEFYAAL
+390 YEYYVAL
-397 TKGWQRAT
+397 SKGWKKAT

-411 RWEDWVEPYD
+411 QWEDWSESYD
-421 EADIQCLTKG
+421 EADVACWTKG
-431 IEIPVGINADNKDE
+431 ITVPIGINADNKDE
-445 VCFRVEGGNTY
+445 VYFRVEGGNTY

-478 SIAMKYSPKAVQMY
+478 SITMKYSPKAVQMY

-553 NKKMLEQG
+553 NKKMLEQR

-590 REINQIFEEIA
+590 KEINQIFEEIA

-615 QQIPSDMTWVGQL
+615 QQIPTDMTWIGQL
-628 GNNYILSIG
+628 GNNYILNVG
-637 SSTSFSSLLPADQ
+637 NESFSSLLPADQ
-650 KGKADEIQNR
+650 KGKADEIQKR
-660 ILAMPA
+660 ILAMPD
-666 ATGIYSTANKAYISM
+666 ATGIYSTANKAYVSM
-681 LGYENYREAGRFIRT
+681 LGYENYREAGSFIRA
-696 RAEKLLGNEINRF
+696 RAEKLLGNAVNRF

-719 VPYFKTMTTAS
+719 VPYFKTNTTS
-730 LEFGTNTIGS
+730 SFEFGTNTIGT
-740 QTVGTFIEDKKKGNV
+740 QTVGTFIEDKKKGNI

-787 NPNPN
+787 ISDSNV
-792 IWPTIY
+792 WPTIY
-798 IVNAWENSD
+798 IVNAWED
-807 DVVTNI
+807 TGDVATNI

-832 DQNNF
+832 DKTNF
-837 VNLVTPEKLGEL
+837 INLVDPSNLGEL
-849 LLQLKKQ
+849 LLQLKEQ
-856 IENKEQKTILLYII
+856 IENKQQKTILLYII
-870 GTSDIEV
+870 GTNEIEV
-877 LKPGVAIA
+877 LKPGSILAV
-885 DSTATKQEPAAKSAA
+885 STAEEPSTRSTTGYNNSRW
-900 IYGNWAQ
+900 IG
-907 SSAQPTYGA
+907 SSEQPTYNTKK
-916 RQQEIGTDVLA
+916 QENATDVLNL
-927 MILQEGPNNG
+927 ILQEGQNYG
-937 IHTILQVDT
+937 IHTILQVNS
-946 KNDMGERGIRSKDFQ
+946 KSDMEERDIRSKDFQ
-961 YFIFQQ
+961 FFVFQQ
-967 SKSFGSWSDNVT
+967 SKSFTYWHDGAV
-979 LDLDSTLEDLPID
+979 LELESTLEDLPID
-992 QENARTLFYDSKNA
+992 QDNARTLFYDSKNT
-1006 DEEQFVIPLMIDELI
+1006 DEEQFIIPLMIDELV
-1021 AAENRGESVG
+1021 AVANRNESVG
-1031 EYIINNINTPNYG
+1031 EYIINNITIS

>member
-7 NNKQSFLD
+7 NKQSFLN
-15 QFTQAQAALSQ
+15 QFNQAQDQLTQ
-26 QVKGKTTLTN
+26 RVKGKADSTN
-36 QRVEE
+36 RRVEE
-41 LERICAQEKR
+41 LELECAEEKR
-51 KIHEDCDNKIYQ
+51 KAEAQCDAKIRQ
-63 KEVSLLNSIRD
+63 KEASMLNAIREFND
-74 YHAKATS
+74 KAAS
-81 SIVDMQPYLLRES
+81 SIIDMQPYLLS
-94 DLWEAPIL
+94 PSNQWEAPVL
-102 LEQVPLWMQ
+102 RKDPTLEQIH
-111 DSNQIPTLKQV
+111 S
-122 NDQAQKRTYLSQVLV
+122 QAEQRTYLPQVLV
-137 GYQKYKYGNKHLI
+137 GYQKYKYGSKQLI
-150 LPTYVDWQSQDPRM
+150 LPTYVDWQSRDPQL
-164 SANTGNLIITY
+164 SANTGNLILTY
-175 NRQKSSVQALNLAD
+175 NRQKSSIQALNLAD
-189 SMVTRMLMAFPVGNL
+189 SMVTRMLMAFPAGFL

-219 TKMMNGCDE
+219 TKMMNGCEE
-228 LYSKKVYTNSSEIG
+228 LYSKKVYTNSSEID

-270 KQAIKQGYELVIL
+270 KQAIKQSYELVIL

-318 LKSEVV
+318 LKSEVL

-338 NEEQIIVH
+338 NEEQITVH
-346 KSSIKWTG
+346 KSGIKWTDK
-354 TGFEGRDLD
+354 GFAGGDLD
-363 VCDCL
+363 VCNTL
-368 PTIASKSEL
+368 PTVASKSEL
-377 IDPIDLTDENSLA
+377 IDPIDMTNEKSLA
-390 YEFYAAL
+390 YEYYVAL
-397 TKGWQRAT
+397 SKGWKKAT

-411 RWEDWVEPYD
+411 QWEDWSESYD
-421 EADIQCLTKG
+421 EADVACWTKG
-431 IEIPVGINADNKDE
+431 IKVPIGINADNKDE
-445 VCFRVEGGNTY
+445 VYFRVEGGNTY

-478 SIAMKYSPKAVQMY
+478 SITMKYSPKAVQMY

-579 KSTKNSLNSKQ
+579 KSTKSSLNSKQ
-590 REINQIFEEIA
+590 KEINQIFEEIA

-615 QQIPSDMTWVGQL
+615 QQIPTDMNWIGQL
-628 GNNYILSIG
+628 GNNYILNVG
-637 SSTSFSSLLPADQ
+637 NESFSSLLPADQ
-650 KGKADEIQNR
+650 RGKADEIQKR
-660 ILAMPA
+660 ILAMPD
-666 ATGIYSTANKAYISM
+666 ATGIYSTANKAYVSM
-681 LGYENYREAGRFIRT
+681 LGYENYREAGSFIRA
-696 RAEKLLGNEINRF
+696 RAEKLLGNAVNRF

-719 VPYFKTMTTAS
+719 VPYFKTNTTS
-730 LEFGTNTIGS
+730 SFEFGTNTIGT
-740 QTVGTFIEDKKKGNV
+740 QTVGTFIEDKKKGNI

-787 NPNPN
+787 ISDSNV
-792 IWPTIY
+792 WPTIY
-798 IVNAWENSD
+798 IVNAWED
-807 DVVTNI
+807 TGDVATNI

-832 DQNNF
+832 DKANF
-837 VNLVTPEKLGEL
+837 INLVDPSNLGEL
-849 LLQLKKQ
+849 LLQLKEQ
-856 IENKEQKTILLYII
+856 IENKQQKTILLYII
-870 GTSDIEV
+870 GSNDIEV
-877 LKPGVAIA
+877 LKPGVTIA
-885 DSTATKQEPAAKSAA
+885 VSTAAE
-900 IYGNWAQ
+900 
-907 SSAQPTYGA
+907 SSTRSTTGYNNSRWTGSSEQPTYNTKK
-916 RQQEIGTDVLA
+916 QETATDVLNL
-927 MILQEGPNNG
+927 ILQEGQNYG
-937 IHTILQVDT
+937 IHTILQVNT
-946 KNDMGERGIRSKDFQ
+946 KSDMEERDIRSKDFQ
-961 YFIFQQ
+961 FFIFQQ
-967 SKSFGSWSDNVT
+967 AKSFTYWHDGAVLELESA
-979 LDLDSTLEDLPID
+979 LEDLPID
-992 QENARTLFYDSKNA
+992 QDNARTLFYDSKNT
-1006 DEEQFVIPLMIDELI
+1006 DEEQFIIPLMIDELV
-1021 AAENRGESVG
+1021 AVANRNESVG
-1031 EYIINNINTPNYG
+1031 EYIINNITIS

>member
-7 NNKQSFLD
+7 NKQSFLN
-15 QFTQAQAALSQ
+15 QFNQAQDQLTQ
-26 QVKGKTTLTN
+26 RVKGKADSTN
-36 QRVEE
+36 RRVEE
-41 LERICAQEKR
+41 LELECAEEKR
-51 KIHEDCDNKIYQ
+51 KAEAQCDAKIRQ
-63 KEVSLLNSIRD
+63 KEASMLNAIREFND
-74 YHAKATS
+74 KAAS
-81 SIVDMQPYLLRES
+81 SIIDMQPYLLS
-94 DLWEAPIL
+94 PSNQWEAPVL
-102 LEQVPLWMQ
+102 RKAPTLEQIH
-111 DSNQIPTLKQV
+111 S
-122 NDQAQKRTYLSQVLV
+122 QAEQRTYLPQVLV
-137 GYQKYKYGNKHLI
+137 GYQKYKYGSKQLI
-150 LPTYVDWQSQDPRM
+150 LPTYVDWQSRDPQL
-164 SANTGNLIITY
+164 SANTGNLILTY

-189 SMVTRMLMAFPVGNL
+189 SMVTRMLMAFPAGFL

-219 TKMMNGCDE
+219 TKMMNGCEE
-228 LYSKKVYTNSSEIG
+228 LYSKKVYTNSSEID

-270 KQAIKQGYELVIL
+270 KQAIKQSYELVIL

-318 LKSEVV
+318 LKSEVL

-338 NEEQIIVH
+338 NEEQITVH
-346 KSSIKWTG
+346 KSGIKWTG
-354 TGFEGRDLD
+354 KGFEGGDLD
-363 VCDCL
+363 VCNTL
-368 PTIASKSEL
+368 PTVASKSEL
-377 IDPIDLTDENSLA
+377 INPIDMTNEKSLA
-390 YEFYAAL
+390 YEYYVAL
-397 TKGWQRAT
+397 SKGWKKAT

-411 RWEDWVEPYD
+411 QWEDWSESYD
-421 EADIQCLTKG
+421 EADVACWTKG
-431 IEIPVGINADNKDE
+431 IKVPIGINADNKDE
-445 VCFRVEGGNTY
+445 VYFRVEGGNTY

-478 SIAMKYSPKAVQMY
+478 SITMKYSPKAVQMY

-579 KSTKNSLNSKQ
+579 KSTKSSLNSKQ
-590 REINQIFEEIA
+590 KEINQIFEEIA

-615 QQIPSDMTWVGQL
+615 QQIPTDMNWIGQL
-628 GNNYILSIG
+628 GNNYILNVG
-637 SSTSFSSLLPADQ
+637 NESFSSLLPADQ
-650 KGKADEIQNR
+650 RGKADEIQKR
-660 ILAMPA
+660 ILAMPD
-666 ATGIYSTANKAYISM
+666 ATGIYSTANKAYVSM
-681 LGYENYREAGRFIRT
+681 LGYENYREAGSFIRA
-696 RAEKLLGNEINRF
+696 RAEKLLGNAVNRF

-719 VPYFKTMTTAS
+719 VPYFKTNTTS
-730 LEFGTNTIGS
+730 SFEFGTNTIGT
-740 QTVGTFIEDKKKGNV
+740 QTVGTFIEDKKKGNI

-787 NPNPN
+787 ISDSNV
-792 IWPTIY
+792 WPTIY
-798 IVNAWENSD
+798 IVNAWED
-807 DVVTNI
+807 TGDVATNI

-832 DQNNF
+832 DKANF
-837 VNLVTPEKLGEL
+837 INLVDPSNLGEL
-849 LLQLKKQ
+849 LLQLKEQ
-856 IENKEQKTILLYII
+856 IENKQQKTILLYII
-870 GTSDIEV
+870 GSNDIEV
-877 LKPGVAIA
+877 LKPGVTIA
-885 DSTATKQEPAAKSAA
+885 VSTAAEPSTRSTTG
-900 IYGNWAQ
+900 YNNSRWTG
-907 SSAQPTYGA
+907 SSEQPTYNTKK
-916 RQQEIGTDVLA
+916 QETATDVLNL
-927 MILQEGPNNG
+927 ILQEGQNYG
-937 IHTILQVDT
+937 IHTILQVNT
-946 KNDMGERGIRSKDFQ
+946 KSDMEERDIRSKDFQ
-961 YFIFQQ
+961 FFVFQQ
-967 SKSFGSWSDNVT
+967 AKSFTYWHDGAVLELESA
-979 LDLDSTLEDLPID
+979 LEDLPID
-992 QENARTLFYDSKNA
+992 QDNARTLFYDSKNT
-1006 DEEQFVIPLMIDELI
+1006 DEEQFIIPLMIDELV
-1021 AAENRGESVG
+1021 AVANRNESVG
-1031 EYIINNINTPNYG
+1031 EYIINNITIS

>member
-7 NNKQSFLD
+7 NKQSFLN
-15 QFTQAQAALSQ
+15 QFNQAQDQLTQ
-26 QVKGKTTLTN
+26 RVKGKADSTN
-36 QRVEE
+36 RRVEE
-41 LERICAQEKR
+41 LELECAEEKR
-51 KIHEDCDNKIYQ
+51 KAEAQCDAKIRQ
-63 KEVSLLNSIRD
+63 KEASMLNAIREFND
-74 YHAKATS
+74 KAAS
-81 SIVDMQPYLLRES
+81 SIIDMQPYLLS
-94 DLWEAPIL
+94 PSNQWEAPVL
-102 LEQVPLWMQ
+102 RKDPTLEQIH
-111 DSNQIPTLKQV
+111 S
-122 NDQAQKRTYLSQVLV
+122 QAEQRTYLPQVLV
-137 GYQKYKYGNKHLI
+137 GYQKYKYGSKQLI
-150 LPTYVDWQSQDPRM
+150 LPTYVDWQSRDPQL
-164 SANTGNLIITY
+164 SANTGNLILTY
-175 NRQKSSVQALNLAD
+175 NRQKSSIQALNLAD
-189 SMVTRMLMAFPVGNL
+189 SMVTRMLMAFPAGFL

-219 TKMMNGCDE
+219 TKMMNGCEE
-228 LYSKKVYTNSSEIG
+228 LYSKKVYTNSSEID

-270 KQAIKQGYELVIL
+270 KQAIKQSYELVIL

-318 LKSEVV
+318 LKSEVL

-338 NEEQIIVH
+338 NEEQITVH
-346 KSSIKWTG
+346 KSGIKWTG
-354 TGFEGRDLD
+354 KGFEGGDLD
-363 VCDCL
+363 VCNTL
-368 PTIASKSEL
+368 PTVASKSEL
-377 IDPIDLTDENSLA
+377 IDPIDMTNEKSLA
-390 YEFYAAL
+390 YEYYVAL
-397 TKGWQRAT
+397 SKGWKKAT

-411 RWEDWVEPYD
+411 QWEDWSESYD
-421 EADIQCLTKG
+421 EADVACWTKG
-431 IEIPVGINADNKDE
+431 IKVPIGINADNKDE
-445 VCFRVEGGNTY
+445 VYFRVEGGNTY

-478 SIAMKYSPKAVQMY
+478 SITMKYSPKAVQMY

-579 KSTKNSLNSKQ
+579 KSTKSSLNSKQ
-590 REINQIFEEIA
+590 KEINQIFEEIA

-615 QQIPSDMTWVGQL
+615 QQIPTDMNWIGQL
-628 GNNYILSIG
+628 GNNYILNVG
-637 SSTSFSSLLPADQ
+637 NESFSSLLPADQ
-650 KGKADEIQNR
+650 RGKADEIQKR
-660 ILAMPA
+660 ILAMPD
-666 ATGIYSTANKAYISM
+666 ATGIYSTANKAYVSM
-681 LGYENYREAGRFIRT
+681 LGYENYREAGSFIRA
-696 RAEKLLGNEINRF
+696 RAEKLLGNAVNRF

-719 VPYFKTMTTAS
+719 VPYFKTNTTS
-730 LEFGTNTIGS
+730 SFEFGTNTIGT
-740 QTVGTFIEDKKKGNV
+740 QTVGTFIEDKKKGNI

-787 NPNPN
+787 ISDSNV
-792 IWPTIY
+792 WPTIY
-798 IVNAWENSD
+798 IVNAWED
-807 DVVTNI
+807 TGDVATNI

-832 DQNNF
+832 DKANF
-837 VNLVTPEKLGEL
+837 INLVDPSKLGEL
-849 LLQLKKQ
+849 LLQLKEQ
-856 IENKEQKTILLYII
+856 IENKQQKTILLYII
-870 GTSDIEV
+870 GSNDIEV
-877 LKPGVAIA
+877 LKPGVTIA
-885 DSTATKQEPAAKSAA
+885 VSTAAEPSTRSTTG
-900 IYGNWAQ
+900 YNNSRWTG
-907 SSAQPTYGA
+907 SSEQPTYNTKK
-916 RQQEIGTDVLA
+916 QETATDVLNL
-927 MILQEGPNNG
+927 ILQEGQNYG
-937 IHTILQVDT
+937 IHTILQVNT
-946 KNDMGERGIRSKDFQ
+946 KSDMEERDIRSKDFQ
-961 YFIFQQ
+961 FFVFQQ
-967 SKSFGSWSDNVT
+967 AKSFTYWHDGAVLELESA
-979 LDLDSTLEDLPID
+979 LEDLPID
-992 QENARTLFYDSKNA
+992 QDNARTLFYDSKNT
-1006 DEEQFVIPLMIDELI
+1006 DEEQFIIPLMIDELV
-1021 AAENRGESVG
+1021 AVANRNESVG
-1031 EYIINNINTPNYG
+1031 EYIINNITIS

>member
-7 NNKQSFLD
+7 NKQSFLN
-15 QFTQAQAALSQ
+15 QFNQAQDQLTQ
-26 QVKGKTTLTN
+26 RVKGKADSTN
-36 QRVEE
+36 RRVEE
-41 LERICAQEKR
+41 LELECAEEKR
-51 KIHEDCDNKIYQ
+51 KAEAQCDAKIRQ
-63 KEVSLLNSIRD
+63 KEASMLNAIREFND
-74 YHAKATS
+74 KAAS
-81 SIVDMQPYLLRES
+81 SIIDMQPYLLS
-94 DLWEAPIL
+94 PSNQWEAPVL
-102 LEQVPLWMQ
+102 RKAPTLEQIH
-111 DSNQIPTLKQV
+111 S
-122 NDQAQKRTYLSQVLV
+122 QAEQRTYLPQVLV
-137 GYQKYKYGNKHLI
+137 GYQKYKYGSKQLI
-150 LPTYVDWQSQDPRM
+150 LPTYVDWQSRDPQL
-164 SANTGNLIITY
+164 SANTGNLILTY

-189 SMVTRMLMAFPVGNL
+189 SMVTRMLMAFPAGFL

-219 TKMMNGCDE
+219 TKMMNGCEE
-228 LYSKKVYTNSSEIG
+228 LYSKKVYTNSSEID

-270 KQAIKQGYELVIL
+270 KPAIKQSYELVIL

-318 LKSEVV
+318 LKSEVL

-338 NEEQIIVH
+338 NEEQITVH
-346 KSSIKWTG
+346 KSGIKWTDK
-354 TGFEGRDLD
+354 GFEGGDVD
-363 VCDCL
+363 VCNTL
-368 PTIASKSEL
+368 PTVASKSEL
-377 IDPIDLTDENSLA
+377 IDPIDLTNEKSLA
-390 YEFYAAL
+390 YEYYVAL
-397 TKGWQRAT
+397 SKGWKKAT

-411 RWEDWVEPYD
+411 QWEDWSESYD
-421 EADIQCLTKG
+421 EADVACWTKG
-431 IEIPVGINADNKDE
+431 IKVPIGINADNKDE
-445 VCFRVEGGNTY
+445 VYFRVEGGNTY

-478 SIAMKYSPKAVQMY
+478 SITMKYSPKAVQMY

-579 KSTKNSLNSKQ
+579 KSTKSSLNSKQ
-590 REINQIFEEIA
+590 KEINQIFEEIA

-615 QQIPSDMTWVGQL
+615 QQIPTDMNWIGQL
-628 GNNYILSIG
+628 GNNYILNVG
-637 SSTSFSSLLPADQ
+637 NESFSSLLPADQ
-650 KGKADEIQNR
+650 RGKADEIQKR
-660 ILAMPA
+660 ILAMPD
-666 ATGIYSTANKAYISM
+666 ATGIYSTANKAYVSM
-681 LGYENYREAGRFIRT
+681 LGYENYREAGSFIRA
-696 RAEKLLGNEINRF
+696 RAEKLLGNAVNRF

-719 VPYFKTMTTAS
+719 VPYFKTNTTS
-730 LEFGTNTIGS
+730 SFEFGTNTIGT
-740 QTVGTFIEDKKKGNV
+740 QTVGTFIEDKKKGNI

-787 NPNPN
+787 ISDSNV
-792 IWPTIY
+792 WPTIY
-798 IVNAWENSD
+798 IVNAWED
-807 DVVTNI
+807 TGDVATNI

-832 DQNNF
+832 DKANF
-837 VNLVTPEKLGEL
+837 INLVDPSNLGEL
-849 LLQLKKQ
+849 LLQLKEQ
-856 IENKEQKTILLYII
+856 IENKQQKTILLYII
-870 GTSDIEV
+870 GSNDIEV
-877 LKPGVAIA
+877 LKPGVTIA
-885 DSTATKQEPAAKSAA
+885 VSTAAEPSTRSTTG
-900 IYGNWAQ
+900 YNNSRWTG
-907 SSAQPTYGA
+907 SSEQPTYNTKK
-916 RQQEIGTDVLA
+916 QETATDVLNL
-927 MILQEGPNNG
+927 ILQEGQNYG
-937 IHTILQVDT
+937 IHTILQVNT
-946 KNDMGERGIRSKDFQ
+946 KSDMEERDIRSKDFQ
-961 YFIFQQ
+961 FFVFQQ
-967 SKSFGSWSDNVT
+967 AKSFTYWHDGAVLELESA
-979 LDLDSTLEDLPID
+979 LEDLPID
-992 QENARTLFYDSKNA
+992 QDNARTLFYDSKNT
-1006 DEEQFVIPLMIDELI
+1006 DEEQFIIPLMIDELV
-1021 AAENRGESVG
+1021 AVANRNESVG
-1031 EYIINNINTPNYG
+1031 EYIINNITIS

>member
-7 NNKQSFLD
+7 NKQSFLN
-15 QFTQAQAALSQ
+15 QFNQAQDLLTQ
-26 QVKGKTTLTN
+26 RVKGKADSTTR
-36 QRVEE
+36 RVEE
-41 LERICAQEKR
+41 LERECAEEKR
-51 KIHEDCDNKIYQ
+51 KADEQCEAKIRQ
-63 KEVSLLNSIRD
+63 KEASMLNAIREFND
-74 YHAKATS
+74 KAAS
-81 SIVDMQPYLLRES
+81 SIIDMQPYLLS
-94 DLWEAPIL
+94 PSNKWEAPVL
-102 LEQVPLWMQ
+102 KKDPSLELIH
-111 DSNQIPTLKQV
+111 S
-122 NDQAQKRTYLSQVLV
+122 QAQKRTYLPQVLV
-137 GYQKYKYGNKHLI
+137 GYQKYKYGSKHCI
-150 LPTYVDWQSQDPRM
+150 LPTYVDWQSQDSQL
-164 SANTGNLIITY
+164 SANMGNLILTY

-189 SMVTRMLMAFPVGNL
+189 SMVTRMLMAFPAGFL

-219 TKMMNGCDE
+219 TKMMNGCEE
-228 LYSKKVYTNSSEIG
+228 LYSKKVYTNSSEID

-270 KQAIKQGYELVIL
+270 KHALKQGYELVIL

-304 ISAGIYVL
+304 ISAGIYIL

-318 LKSEVV
+318 LKSEVL

-338 NEEQIIVH
+338 NGEQIIVH
-346 KSSIKWTG
+346 KSGIKWTG
-354 TGFEGRDLD
+354 KGFEGGDLD
-363 VCDCL
+363 VCDTL
-368 PTIASKSEL
+368 PTVASKSEL
-377 IDPIDLTDENSLA
+377 IDPIDMTNEKSLA
-390 YEFYAAL
+390 YEYYVAL
-397 TKGWQRAT
+397 SKGWKKAT

-411 RWEDWVEPYD
+411 QWEDWSESYD
-421 EADIQCLTKG
+421 EADVACWTKG
-431 IEIPVGINADNKDE
+431 IKVPIGINADNKDE
-445 VCFRVEGGNTY
+445 VYFRVEGGNTY

-478 SIAMKYSPKAVQMY
+478 SITMKYSPKAVQMY

-579 KSTKNSLNSKQ
+579 KSTKSSLNSKQ
-590 REINQIFEEIA
+590 KEINQIFEEIA

-615 QQIPSDMTWVGQL
+615 QQIPTDMNWIGQL
-628 GNNYILSIG
+628 GNNYILNVG
-637 SSTSFSSLLPADQ
+637 NESFSSLLPADQ
-650 KGKADEIQNR
+650 RGKADEIQKR
-660 ILAMPA
+660 ILAMPD
-666 ATGIYSTANKAYISM
+666 ATGIYSTANKAYVSM
-681 LGYENYREAGRFIRT
+681 LGYENYREAGSFIRA
-696 RAEKLLGNEINRF
+696 RAEKLLGNAVNRF

-719 VPYFKTMTTAS
+719 VPYFKTNTTS
-730 LEFGTNTIGS
+730 SFEFGTNTIGT
-740 QTVGTFIEDKKKGNV
+740 QTVGTFIEDKKKGNI

-787 NPNPN
+787 ISDSNV
-792 IWPTIY
+792 WPTIY
-798 IVNAWENSD
+798 IVNAWED
-807 DVVTNI
+807 TGDVATNI

-832 DQNNF
+832 DKANF
-837 VNLVTPEKLGEL
+837 INLVDPSNLGEL
-849 LLQLKKQ
+849 LLQLKEQ
-856 IENKEQKTILLYII
+856 IENKQQKTILLYII
-870 GTSDIEV
+870 GSNDIEV
-877 LKPGVAIA
+877 LKPGVTIA
-885 DSTATKQEPAAKSAA
+885 VSTAEE
-900 IYGNWAQ
+900 
-907 SSAQPTYGA
+907 SSTRSTTRYNNSRWTGSSEQPTYNTKK
-916 RQQEIGTDVLA
+916 QETATDVLNL
-927 MILQEGPNNG
+927 ILQEGQNYG
-937 IHTILQVDT
+937 IHTILQVNT
-946 KNDMGERGIRSKDFQ
+946 KSDMEERDIRSKDFQ
-961 YFIFQQ
+961 FFVFQQ
-967 SKSFGSWSDNVT
+967 AKSFTYWHDGAVLELESA
-979 LDLDSTLEDLPID
+979 LEDLPID
-992 QENARTLFYDSKNA
+992 QDNARTLFYDSKNT
-1006 DEEQFVIPLMIDELI
+1006 DEEQFIIPLMIDELV
-1021 AAENRGESVG
+1021 AVANRNESVG
-1031 EYIINNINTPNYG
+1031 EYIINNITIS

>member
-7 NNKQSFLD
+7 NKQSFLN
-15 QFTQAQAALSQ
+15 QFNQAQDQLTQ
-26 QVKGKTTLTN
+26 RVKGKADSTN
-36 QRVEE
+36 RRVEE
-41 LERICAQEKR
+41 LELECAEEKR
-51 KIHEDCDNKIYQ
+51 KAEAQCDAKIRQ
-63 KEVSLLNSIRD
+63 KEASMLNAIREFND
-74 YHAKATS
+74 KAAS
-81 SIVDMQPYLLRES
+81 SIIDMQPYLLS
-94 DLWEAPIL
+94 PSNKWEAPVL
-102 LEQVPLWMQ
+102 KKDPSLELIH
-111 DSNQIPTLKQV
+111 S
-122 NDQAQKRTYLSQVLV
+122 QAQKRTYLPQVLV
-137 GYQKYKYGNKHLI
+137 GYQKYKYGSKHCI
-150 LPTYVDWQSQDPRM
+150 LPTYVDWQSQDSQL
-164 SANTGNLIITY
+164 SANMGNLILTY

-189 SMVTRMLMAFPVGNL
+189 SMVTRMLMAFPAGFL

-219 TKMMNGCDE
+219 TKMMNGCEE
-228 LYSKKVYTNSSEIG
+228 LYSKKVYTNSSEID

-270 KQAIKQGYELVIL
+270 KHALKQGYELVIL

-318 LKSEVV
+318 LKSEVL

-338 NEEQIIVH
+338 NEEQITVH
-346 KSSIKWTG
+346 KSGIKWTDK
-354 TGFEGRDLD
+354 GFAGGDLD
-363 VCDCL
+363 VCNTL
-368 PTIASKSEL
+368 PTVASKSEL
-377 IDPIDLTDENSLA
+377 IDPIDMTNEKSLA
-390 YEFYAAL
+390 YEYYVAL
-397 TKGWQRAT
+397 SKGWKKAT

-411 RWEDWVEPYD
+411 QWEDWSESYD
-421 EADIQCLTKG
+421 EADVACWTKG
-431 IEIPVGINADNKDE
+431 IKVPIGINADNKDE
-445 VCFRVEGGNTY
+445 VYFRVEGGNTY

-478 SIAMKYSPKAVQMY
+478 SITMKYSPKAVQMY

-579 KSTKNSLNSKQ
+579 KSTKSSLNSKQ
-590 REINQIFEEIA
+590 KEINQIFEEIA

-615 QQIPSDMTWVGQL
+615 QQIPTDMNWIGQL
-628 GNNYILSIG
+628 GNNYILNVG
-637 SSTSFSSLLPADQ
+637 NESFSSLLPADQ
-650 KGKADEIQNR
+650 RGKADEIQKR
-660 ILAMPA
+660 ILAMPD
-666 ATGIYSTANKAYISM
+666 ATGIYSTANKAYVSM
-681 LGYENYREAGRFIRT
+681 LGYENYREAGSFIRA
-696 RAEKLLGNEINRF
+696 RAEKLLGNAVNRF

-719 VPYFKTMTTAS
+719 VPYFKTNTTS
-730 LEFGTNTIGS
+730 SFEFGTNTIGT
-740 QTVGTFIEDKKKGNV
+740 QTVGTFIEDKKKGNI

-787 NPNPN
+787 ISDSNV
-792 IWPTIY
+792 WPTIY
-798 IVNAWENSD
+798 IVNAWED
-807 DVVTNI
+807 TGDVATNI

-832 DQNNF
+832 DKANF
-837 VNLVTPEKLGEL
+837 INLVDPSKLGEL
-849 LLQLKKQ
+849 LLQLKEQ
-856 IENKEQKTILLYII
+856 IENKQQKTILLYII
-870 GTSDIEV
+870 GSNDIEV
-877 LKPGVAIA
+877 LKPGVTIA
-885 DSTATKQEPAAKSAA
+885 VSTAEEPSTRSTTG
-900 IYGNWAQ
+900 YNNSRWTG
-907 SSAQPTYGA
+907 SSEQPTYNTKK
-916 RQQEIGTDVLA
+916 QETATDVLNL
-927 MILQEGPNNG
+927 ILQEGQNYG
-937 IHTILQVDT
+937 IHTILQVNT
-946 KNDMGERGIRSKDFQ
+946 KSDMEERDIRSKDFQ
-961 YFIFQQ
+961 FFVFQQ
-967 SKSFGSWSDNVT
+967 AKSFTYWHDGAVLELESA
-979 LDLDSTLEDLPID
+979 LEDLPID
-992 QENARTLFYDSKNA
+992 QDNARTLFYDSKNT
-1006 DEEQFVIPLMIDELI
+1006 DEEQFIIPLMIDELV
-1021 AAENRGESVG
+1021 AVANRNESVG
-1031 EYIINNINTPNYG
+1031 EYIINNITIS

>member
-7 NNKQSFLD
+7 NKQSFLN
-15 QFTQAQAALSQ
+15 QFNQAQDQLTQ
-26 QVKGKTTLTN
+26 RVKGKADSTN
-36 QRVEE
+36 RRVEE
-41 LERICAQEKR
+41 LELECAEEKR
-51 KIHEDCDNKIYQ
+51 KAEAQCDAKIRQ
-63 KEVSLLNSIRD
+63 KEASMLNAIREFND
-74 YHAKATS
+74 KAAS
-81 SIVDMQPYLLRES
+81 SIIDMQPYLLS
-94 DLWEAPIL
+94 PSNQWEAPVL
-102 LEQVPLWMQ
+102 RKDPTLEQIH
-111 DSNQIPTLKQV
+111 S
-122 NDQAQKRTYLSQVLV
+122 QAEQRTYLPQVLV
-137 GYQKYKYGNKHLI
+137 GYQKYKYGSKQLI
-150 LPTYVDWQSQDPRM
+150 LPTYVDWQSRDPQL
-164 SANTGNLIITY
+164 SANTGNLILTY
-175 NRQKSSVQALNLAD
+175 NRQKSSIQALNLAD
-189 SMVTRMLMAFPVGNL
+189 SMVTRMLMAFPAGFL

-219 TKMMNGCDE
+219 TKMMNGCEE
-228 LYSKKVYTNSSEIG
+228 LYSKKVYTNSSEID

-270 KQAIKQGYELVIL
+270 KQAIKQSYELVIL

-318 LKSEVV
+318 LKSEVL

-338 NEEQIIVH
+338 NEEQITVH
-346 KSSIKWTG
+346 KSGIKWTDK
-354 TGFEGRDLD
+354 GFEGGDLD
-363 VCDCL
+363 VCNTL
-368 PTIASKSEL
+368 PTVASKSEL
-377 IDPIDLTDENSLA
+377 IDPIDMTNEKSLA
-390 YEFYAAL
+390 YEYYVAL
-397 TKGWQRAT
+397 SKGWKKAT

-411 RWEDWVEPYD
+411 QWEDWSESYD
-421 EADIQCLTKG
+421 EADVACWTKG
-431 IEIPVGINADNKDE
+431 IKVPIGINADNKDE
-445 VCFRVEGGNTY
+445 VYFRVEGGNTY

-478 SIAMKYSPKAVQMY
+478 SITMKYSPKAVQMY

-579 KSTKNSLNSKQ
+579 KSTKSSLNSKQ
-590 REINQIFEEIA
+590 KEINQIFEEIA

-615 QQIPSDMTWVGQL
+615 QQIPTDMNWIGQL
-628 GNNYILSIG
+628 GNNYILNVG
-637 SSTSFSSLLPADQ
+637 NESFSSLLPADQ
-650 KGKADEIQNR
+650 RGKADEIQKR
-660 ILAMPA
+660 ILAMPD
-666 ATGIYSTANKAYISM
+666 ATGIYSTANKAYVSM
-681 LGYENYREAGRFIRT
+681 LGYENYREAGSFIRA
-696 RAEKLLGNEINRF
+696 RAEKLLGNAVNRF

-719 VPYFKTMTTAS
+719 VPYFKTNTTS
-730 LEFGTNTIGS
+730 SFEFGTNTIGT
-740 QTVGTFIEDKKKGNV
+740 QTVGTFIEDKKKGNI

-787 NPNPN
+787 ISDSNV
-792 IWPTIY
+792 WPTIY
-798 IVNAWENSD
+798 IVNAWED
-807 DVVTNI
+807 TGDVATNI

-832 DQNNF
+832 DKANF
-837 VNLVTPEKLGEL
+837 INLVDPSNLGEL
-849 LLQLKKQ
+849 LLQLKEQ
-856 IENKEQKTILLYII
+856 IENKQQKTILLYII
-870 GTSDIEV
+870 GSNDIEV
-877 LKPGVAIA
+877 LKPGVTIA
-885 DSTATKQEPAAKSAA
+885 VSTAAEPSTRSTTG
-900 IYGNWAQ
+900 YNNSRWTG
-907 SSAQPTYGA
+907 SSEQPTYNTKK
-916 RQQEIGTDVLA
+916 QETATDVLNL
-927 MILQEGPNNG
+927 ILQEGQNYG
-937 IHTILQVDT
+937 IHTILQVNT
-946 KNDMGERGIRSKDFQ
+946 KSDMEERDIRSKDFQ
-961 YFIFQQ
+961 FFVFQQ
-967 SKSFGSWSDNVT
+967 AKSFTYWHDGAVLELESA
-979 LDLDSTLEDLPID
+979 LEDLPID
-992 QENARTLFYDSKNA
+992 QDNARTLFYDSKNT
-1006 DEEQFVIPLMIDELI
+1006 DEEQFIIPLMIDELV
-1021 AAENRGESVG
+1021 AVANRNESVG
-1031 EYIINNINTPNYG
+1031 EYIINNITIS

>member
-7 NNKQSFLD
+7 NKQSFLN
-15 QFTQAQAALSQ
+15 QFNQAQDQLTQ
-26 QVKGKTTLTN
+26 RVKGKADSTN
-36 QRVEE
+36 RRVEE
-41 LERICAQEKR
+41 LELECAEEKR
-51 KIHEDCDNKIYQ
+51 KAEAQCDAKIRQ
-63 KEVSLLNSIRD
+63 KEASMLNAIREFND
-74 YHAKATS
+74 KAAS
-81 SIVDMQPYLLRES
+81 SIIDMQPYLLS
-94 DLWEAPIL
+94 PSNQWEAPVL
-102 LEQVPLWMQ
+102 RKDPTLEQIH
-111 DSNQIPTLKQV
+111 S
-122 NDQAQKRTYLSQVLV
+122 QAEQRTYLPQVLV
-137 GYQKYKYGNKHLI
+137 GYQKYKYGSKQLI
-150 LPTYVDWQSQDPRM
+150 LPTYVDWQSRDPQL
-164 SANTGNLIITY
+164 SANTGNLILTY
-175 NRQKSSVQALNLAD
+175 NRQKSSIQALNLAD
-189 SMVTRMLMAFPVGNL
+189 SMVTRMLMAFPAGFL

-219 TKMMNGCDE
+219 TKMMNGCEE
-228 LYSKKVYTNSSEIG
+228 LYSKKVYTNSSEID

-270 KQAIKQGYELVIL
+270 KQAIKQSYELVIL

-318 LKSEVV
+318 LKSEVL

-338 NEEQIIVH
+338 NEEQITVH
-346 KSSIKWTG
+346 KSGIKWTDK
-354 TGFEGRDLD
+354 GFAGGDLD
-363 VCDCL
+363 VCNTL
-368 PTIASKSEL
+368 PTVASKSEL
-377 IDPIDLTDENSLA
+377 IDPIDMTNEKSLA
-390 YEFYAAL
+390 YEYYVAL
-397 TKGWQRAT
+397 SKGWKKAT

-411 RWEDWVEPYD
+411 QWEDWSESYD
-421 EADIQCLTKG
+421 EADVACWTKG
-431 IEIPVGINADNKDE
+431 IKVPIGINADNKDE
-445 VCFRVEGGNTY
+445 VYFRVEGGNTY

-478 SIAMKYSPKAVQMY
+478 SITMKYSPKAVQMY

-579 KSTKNSLNSKQ
+579 KSTKSSLNSKQ
-590 REINQIFEEIA
+590 KEINQIFEEIA

-615 QQIPSDMTWVGQL
+615 QQIPTDMNWIGQL
-628 GNNYILSIG
+628 GNNYILNVG
-637 SSTSFSSLLPADQ
+637 NESFSSLLPADQ
-650 KGKADEIQNR
+650 RGKADEIQKR
-660 ILAMPA
+660 ILAMPD
-666 ATGIYSTANKAYISM
+666 ATGIYSTANKAYVSM
-681 LGYENYREAGRFIRT
+681 LGYENYREAGSFIRA
-696 RAEKLLGNEINRF
+696 RAEKLLGNAVNRF

-719 VPYFKTMTTAS
+719 VPYFKTNTTS
-730 LEFGTNTIGS
+730 SFEFGTNTIGS
-740 QTVGTFIEDKKKGNV
+740 QTVGTFIEDKKKGNI

-787 NPNPN
+787 ISDSNV
-792 IWPTIY
+792 WPTIY
-798 IVNAWENSD
+798 IVNAWED
-807 DVVTNI
+807 TGDVATNI

-832 DQNNF
+832 DKANF
-837 VNLVTPEKLGEL
+837 INLVDPSKLGEL
-849 LLQLKKQ
+849 LLQLKEQ
-856 IENKEQKTILLYII
+856 IENKQQKTILLYII
-870 GTSDIEV
+870 GSNDIEV
-877 LKPGVAIA
+877 LKPGVTIA
-885 DSTATKQEPAAKSAA
+885 VSTAAEPSTRSTTG
-900 IYGNWAQ
+900 YNNSRWTG
-907 SSAQPTYGA
+907 SSEQPTYNTKK
-916 RQQEIGTDVLA
+916 QETATDVLNL
-927 MILQEGPNNG
+927 ILQEGQNYG
-937 IHTILQVDT
+937 IHTILQVNT
-946 KNDMGERGIRSKDFQ
+946 KSDMEERDIRSKDFQ
-961 YFIFQQ
+961 FFVFQQ
-967 SKSFGSWSDNVT
+967 AKSFTYWHDGAVLELESA
-979 LDLDSTLEDLPID
+979 LEDLPID
-992 QENARTLFYDSKNA
+992 QDNARTLFYDSKNT
-1006 DEEQFVIPLMIDELI
+1006 DEEQFIIPLMIDELV
-1021 AAENRGESVG
+1021 AVANRNESVG
-1031 EYIINNINTPNYG
+1031 EYIINNITIS

>member
-7 NNKQSFLD
+7 NKQSFLN
-15 QFTQAQAALSQ
+15 QFNQAQDQLTQ
-26 QVKGKTTLTN
+26 RVKGKADSTN
-36 QRVEE
+36 RRVEE
-41 LERICAQEKR
+41 LELECAEEKR
-51 KIHEDCDNKIYQ
+51 KAEAQCDAKIRQ
-63 KEVSLLNSIRD
+63 KEASMLNAIREFND
-74 YHAKATS
+74 KAAS
-81 SIVDMQPYLLRES
+81 SIIDMQPYLLS
-94 DLWEAPIL
+94 PSNQWEAPVL
-102 LEQVPLWMQ
+102 RKAPTLEQIH
-111 DSNQIPTLKQV
+111 S
-122 NDQAQKRTYLSQVLV
+122 QAEQRTYLPQVLV
-137 GYQKYKYGNKHLI
+137 GYQKYKYGSKQLI
-150 LPTYVDWQSQDPRM
+150 LPTYVDWQSRDPQL
-164 SANTGNLIITY
+164 SANTGNLILTY

-189 SMVTRMLMAFPVGNL
+189 SMVTRMLMAFPAGFL

-219 TKMMNGCDE
+219 TKMMNGCEE
-228 LYSKKVYTNSSEIG
+228 LYSKKVYTNSSEID

-270 KQAIKQGYELVIL
+270 KQALKQSYELVIL

-318 LKSEVV
+318 LKSEVL

-338 NEEQIIVH
+338 NEEQITVH
-346 KSSIKWTG
+346 KSGIKWTDK
-354 TGFEGRDLD
+354 GFAGGDLD
-363 VCDCL
+363 VCNTL
-368 PTIASKSEL
+368 PTVASKSEL
-377 IDPIDLTDENSLA
+377 IDPIDMTNEKSLA
-390 YEFYAAL
+390 YEYYVSL
-397 TKGWQRAT
+397 SKGWKKAT

-411 RWEDWVEPYD
+411 QWEDWSESYD
-421 EADIQCLTKG
+421 EADVACWTKG
-431 IEIPVGINADNKDE
+431 IKVPIGINADNKDE
-445 VCFRVEGGNTY
+445 VYFRVEGGNTY

-478 SIAMKYSPKAVQMY
+478 SITMKYSPKAVQMY

-579 KSTKNSLNSKQ
+579 KSTKSSLNSKQ
-590 REINQIFEEIA
+590 KEINQIFEEIA

-615 QQIPSDMTWVGQL
+615 QQIPTDMNWIGQL
-628 GNNYILSIG
+628 GNNYILNVG
-637 SSTSFSSLLPADQ
+637 NESFSSLLPADQ
-650 KGKADEIQNR
+650 RGKADEIQKR
-660 ILAMPA
+660 ILAMPD
-666 ATGIYSTANKAYISM
+666 ATGIYSTANKAYVSM
-681 LGYENYREAGRFIRT
+681 LGYENYREAGSFIRA
-696 RAEKLLGNEINRF
+696 RAEKLLGNAVNRF

-719 VPYFKTMTTAS
+719 VPYFKTNTTS
-730 LEFGTNTIGS
+730 SFEFGTNTIGT
-740 QTVGTFIEDKKKGNV
+740 QTVGTFIEDKKKGNI

-787 NPNPN
+787 ISDSNV
-792 IWPTIY
+792 WPTIY
-798 IVNAWENSD
+798 IVNAWED
-807 DVVTNI
+807 TGDVATNI

-832 DQNNF
+832 DKANF
-837 VNLVTPEKLGEL
+837 INLVDPSNLGEL
-849 LLQLKKQ
+849 LLQLKEQ
-856 IENKEQKTILLYII
+856 IENKQQKTILLYII
-870 GTSDIEV
+870 GSNDIEV
-877 LKPGVAIA
+877 LKPGVTIA
-885 DSTATKQEPAAKSAA
+885 VSTAEEPSTRSTTG
-900 IYGNWAQ
+900 YNNSRWTG
-907 SSAQPTYGA
+907 SSEQPTYNTKK
-916 RQQEIGTDVLA
+916 QETATDVLNL
-927 MILQEGPNNG
+927 ILQEGQNYG
-937 IHTILQVDT
+937 IHTILQVNT
-946 KNDMGERGIRSKDFQ
+946 KSDMEERDIRSKDFQ
-961 YFIFQQ
+961 FFVFQQ
-967 SKSFGSWSDNVT
+967 AKSFTYWHDGAVLELESA
-979 LDLDSTLEDLPID
+979 LEDLPID
-992 QENARTLFYDSKNA
+992 QDNARTLFYDSKNT
-1006 DEEQFVIPLMIDELI
+1006 DEEQFIIPLMIDELV
-1021 AAENRGESVG
+1021 AVANRNESVG
-1031 EYIINNINTPNYG
+1031 EYIINNITIS